1 MNNDLSTDKMIAR
14 TLPHGD
20 LMRTISTLRRRVT
33 QARLA
38 GNGPAM
44 VALLDQLDVYNAEF
58 RSRSR
63 S

>member
-1 MNNDLSTDKMIAR
+1 MSIHTSTDKMIAR

-44 VALLDQLDVYNAEF
+44 VTLLDQLAIYNEEF
-58 RSRSR
+58 RRRTS
-63 S
+63 

>member
-1 MNNDLSTDKMIAR
+1 MNNDTSTDKMIAR

-33 QARLA
+33 QARIA

-44 VALLDQLDVYNAEF
+44 VTLLDQLEVYNKEF
-58 RSRSR
+58 RRR
-63 S
+63 TA

>member
-1 MNNDLSTDKMIAR
+1 MSNHTSTDKMIAR

-44 VALLDQLDVYNAEF
+44 VTLLDQLEVYTNEF
-58 RSRSR
+58 RSRA
-63 S
+63 